1 MPRTGQ
7 STSPLR
13 VKVLRVL
20 PVREYE
26 NAQKR
31 KMAVIEAVVADST
44 GYKRLMVY
52 NRTAFPMIK
61 KDKSLMLLNVICK
74 TSEIEATSS
83 SKLLLIP
90 NVEIGDDVK
99 VEAAS
104 LFNQMKNP
112 PGPHHCT
119 ILEAMELTPGTSV
132 TVDVKVVEVC
142 II

>member
-1 MPRTGQ
+1 
-7 STSPLR
+7 
-13 VKVLRVL
+13 
-20 PVREYE
+20 
-26 NAQKR
+26 
-31 KMAVIEAVVADST
+31 
-44 GYKRLMVY
+44 
-52 NRTAFPMIK
+52 MIK
-61 KDKSLMLLNVICK
+61 EEKSLMMLNVICK
-74 TSEIEATSS
+74 TSEIVATSS

-132 TVDVKVVEVC
+132 TVDVKVFEVC
-142 II
+142 IILIFFLREHFVIILCLACICACVVFISYKHLLHH